1 MKRIIEGFIALLAA
15 LLVAGCGTQPV
26 GTGWITLIDGDKG
39 LENFNRTGDANW
51 RAEGGAIVADKGKG
65 GLLVSKQPY
74 TNFMIYA
81 EFYAETSTN
90 SGIFI
95 RAADPNK
102 IGSSAGYEVNIWDS
116 RTDPSYGTGAIVN
129 FASVPVPIVYKAGG
143 RWNTLEIYAN
153 GPQLSVKLNGD
164 VTASI
169 QNNQFPQG

>member
-1 MKRIIEGFIALLAA
+1 MLFRS
-15 LLVAGCGTQPV
+15 
-26 GTGWITLIDGDKG
+26 
-39 LENFNRTGDANW
+39 

-116 RTDPSYGTGAIVN
+116 RADPSYGTGAIVN
-129 FASVPVPIVYKAGG
+129 FASVPVPFVYKAGG

-153 GPQLSVKLNGD
+153 GPQLSVKFNGD

-169 QNNQFPQG
+169 QNNQFPQGYFALQYGGGNSGAPGGPIKWRNVQIKPL